1 MSKYGP
7 SIVDDLSDIRDE
19 RVQDARF
26 AVAYITA
33 EALKDLAEVL
43 SERARMEKSKT
54 LFGLSIVA
62 GMASQTAIAALELYH
77 QEMWYAGAA
86 LTRQLVEHHYL
97 CAYFAKDASQVSVW
111 LDASNEEIKRMFSP
125 SRVRKAGGFD
135 TTDYNAHCTWGGHPN
150 PRGNWL
156 MAQDT
161 PVPRKAL
168 LLIDVAQH
176 MQFIYTEMVK
186 CVSEE
191 ECSKIPA
198 MVKAFNY
205 TLKWRNIDP
214 YAKGLPV
221 AGNAQTDELRSAE

>member
-7 SIVDDLSDIRDE
+7 SMVDDFSDISHE

-54 LFGLSIVA
+54 LFDLSIVA
-62 GMASQTAIAALELYH
+62 GMASQTAMAALELYH

-125 SRVRKAGGFD
+125 SRVRRAGGFD

-150 PRGNWL
+150 PHGTAFSPALATASWSRPSALRQVRSSGGGRRSPGRNAAHCPGL
-156 MAQDT
+156 TARAR
-161 PVPRKAL
+161 PKARPDRRAANL
-168 LLIDVAQH
+168 SGWPPERI
-176 MQFIYTEMVK
+176 
-186 CVSEE
+186 VSD
-191 ECSKIPA
+191 
-198 MVKAFNY
+198 MWM
-205 TLKWRNIDP
+205 TL
-214 YAKGLPV
+214 
-221 AGNAQTDELRSAE
+221 